1 MKKNKK
7 GTSTLFL
14 AIILSALILVETTY
28 IAFVADLDRRLTYT
42 RALKEQAQI
51 YLASYDRQLFK
62 TYGIYA
68 FNSSYI
74 NSSVFDQIVT
84 ANGYE
89 PGDVIYASGMYSID
103 TEDLKRAVACY
114 YAYRTSGIMVDRFS
128 EIIVSF
134 IDQIGDGIIS
144 ELRQFISSPSSGLL
158 RAIIEGGA
166 GVSEAI
172 SGALELLGID
182 ESSPSYQLLMNLFSS
197 LGAIDN
203 DSPDISNGFDPADM
217 EFLFGILEFNTGL
230 YDYGTE
236 FNETI
241 NIHSCLADYA
251 ANNFDC
257 TLEDD
262 TAIDGTSFSVFHT
275 DNESDSEYILTG
287 LEGLPGRALT
297 DYYILGA
304 LFLKNLVCNMT
315 DAELQEI
322 ITPTAEILSV
332 IIGVLSSGAVIL
344 PPEVYEAVILSL
356 ITEIQ
361 SVSEL
366 WQVLHGEE
374 VTFVSIGEMDILNL
388 DYRDFLTVFMCF
400 VPDDLLTERMLV
412 ILDRD
417 FPDYVTGIDVETDY
431 GGSTLSY
438 ETRYEL
444 YE

>member
-182 ESSPSYQLLMNLFSS
+182 ETSPSYQLLMNLFSS

-217 EFLFGILEFNTGL
+217 EFLFGILEFNIGL
-230 YDYGTE
+230 YDYGTA
-236 FNETI
+236 FNENI
-241 NIHSCLADYA
+241 NIHGCLVDYA

-257 TLEDD
+257 ALDDD
-262 TAIDGTSFSVFHT
+262 TAIDGTSFSAFHT

-304 LFLKNLVCNMT
+304 LFLKNLVSNMT

-344 PPEVYEAVILSL
+344 PPEVYEAVILAL

-400 VPDDLLTERMLV
+400 VADDLLTERMLV

-438 ETRYEL
+438 EARYEL